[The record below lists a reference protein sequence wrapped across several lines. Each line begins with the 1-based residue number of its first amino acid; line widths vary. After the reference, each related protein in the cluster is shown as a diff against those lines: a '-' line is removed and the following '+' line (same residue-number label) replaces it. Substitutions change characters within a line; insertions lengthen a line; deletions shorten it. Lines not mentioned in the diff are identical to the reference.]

1 MTTATRRSRT
11 AEKRTHELTIRLAP
25 DELASIKATA
35 AKTGMSMADLAR
47 RRLLDAG
54 ANLTL
59 AGTVSPVRPGRR
71 SYTPADPA
79 LLREIARIGNN
90 LNQLARAFNSRFS
103 GIDRVAALAN
113 LAAMQSNLLS
123 LLPQQGPQG
132 RAAPETQNAPVS

>member
-35 AKTGMSMADLAR
+35 AKAGMSMADLAR

-54 ANLTL
+54 ADLLL
-59 AGTVSPVRPGRR
+59 AGTVSPASPGRR

-103 GIDRVAALAN
+103 GVDRVVALAN
-113 LAAMQSNLLS
+113 LATIQSTLLS
-123 LLPQQGPQG
+123 LLPPQGPKG
-132 RAAPETQNAPVS
+132 RAAPETKNDLVS